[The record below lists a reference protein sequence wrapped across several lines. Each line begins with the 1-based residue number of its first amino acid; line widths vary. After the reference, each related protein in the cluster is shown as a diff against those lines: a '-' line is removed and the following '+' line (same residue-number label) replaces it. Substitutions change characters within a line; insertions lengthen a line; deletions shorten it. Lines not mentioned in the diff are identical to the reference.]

1 VEPEV
6 EDRGEIGREIL
17 VTSLVVSLADLSN
30 GAISSTFSL
39 YADRLGASL
48 TLIGFLASCVG
59 LSRTVTGAP
68 TGMVSDR
75 IGRKRFLILGAAL
88 FSVAPFFFA
97 ITRDPFLLVPIR
109 LLMGFAMVSTFPVGL
124 TYVGELADPVGRGRA
139 IGLCSAS
146 MGVGF
151 STGLYLGGYI
161 AGSLGYE
168 VNFLTASLEG
178 LVAAI
183 IAWRGLKGFR
193 VSGHRQAQRGL
204 LSGFKSLLVNP
215 KIMAAGMAGFFV
227 SLVYSEVL
235 NFFPLYAASVGLSLG
250 VIGAIFAVRT
260 FVSTGVRLPT
270 GLLASRFGSIRF
282 LILSLTLCAAVMF
295 VIPMS
300 SSAYLLTLLLAVEG
314 VGFGIYLTS
323 SSTYVVEVSQ
333 SHERGAAMG
342 VSGTFSS
349 LGDTISAFV
358 LGVFADFFGLPSTFV
373 LASALAILGALT
385 VGILSRRGP
394 KTPAF

>member
-1 VEPEV
+1 M
-6 EDRGEIGREIL
+6 
-17 VTSLVVSLADLSN
+17 VTSLIVSLADLSN

-48 TLIGFLASCVG
+48 TLIGVLASCVG

-75 IGRKRFLILGAAL
+75 IGRKRFLVLGAAL
-88 FSVAPFFFA
+88 FSVVPILFA
-97 ITRDPFLLVPIR
+97 IARDPILLVPSR

-124 TYVGELADPVGRGRA
+124 TYVGELADPRARGRA

-151 STGLYLGGYI
+151 STGLYLGGYV

-168 VNFLTASLEG
+168 ANFLIASLEG
-178 LVAAI
+178 LAAAI
-183 IAWRGLKGFR
+183 IAWKGLKGFR
-193 VSGHRQAQRGL
+193 VSDYQQAQSGY
-204 LSGFKSLLVNP
+204 LSGFKSLLMNP
-215 KIMAAGMAGFFV
+215 KIMAAGMAGFFM

-235 NFFPLYAASVGLSLG
+235 NFFPLYGKSVGLSLG
-250 VIGAIFAVRT
+250 LIGAIFAVRT
-260 FVSTGVRLPT
+260 FVSTGARLPT
-270 GLLASRFGSIRF
+270 GLFASRVGSMRF
-282 LILSLTLCAAVMF
+282 LILSLAVCAAVMF
-295 VIPMS
+295 AIPRF
-300 SSAYLLTLLLAVEG
+300 SSAYLLTFLLAMEG

-323 SSTYVVEVSQ
+323 SSTYVVEVSK
-333 SHERGAAMG
+333 SPERGAAMG
-342 VSGTFSS
+342 VSFTFSS

-358 LGVFADFFGLPSTFV
+358 LGVFADAFGLPSTFV
-373 LASALAILGALT
+373 LASVLAILGALT

-394 KTPAF
+394 KTVAM